1 MCLMKEVRT
10 SSWAT
15 RRSSRSNMNDIDPIK
30 HQIDAAERS
39 VAVGATAPALWLLIK
54 TVRMIY
60 AKVKALEESHK

>member
-1 MCLMKEVRT
+1 
-10 SSWAT
+10 
-15 RRSSRSNMNDIDPIK
+15 MNDIDPIK

-60 AKVKALEESHK
+60 VKVKALEKNAHD